1 MGILARIAETEN
13 NWNVQL
19 LYMLYACYSIVH
31 KVTKETPF
39 FIVYERDPNRP
50 LNSTLH
56 TWRAERVG
64 VKEYM
69 CKVVE
74 RIKKARKKM
83 KIKTKGKEK
92 ERYDEERKES

>member
-1 MGILARIAETEN
+1 
-13 NWNVQL
+13 
-19 LYMLYACYSIVH
+19 
-31 KVTKETPF
+31 
-39 FIVYERDPNRP
+39 
-50 LNSTLH
+50 
-56 TWRAERVG
+56 VG

>member
-1 MGILARIAETEN
+1 
-13 NWNVQL
+13 
-19 LYMLYACYSIVH
+19 
-31 KVTKETPF
+31 
-39 FIVYERDPNRP
+39 
-50 LNSTLH
+50 
-56 TWRAERVG
+56 
-64 VKEYM
+64 M